1 MLFALFTAACGMCVY
16 VCSIRKS
23 SSSHSLPP
31 PAVRH
36 TDTRARAHTHT
47 HTHTYTHT
55 HAKGLV
61 GAAFNDLNRRITIIR
76 KGILTGRNNI
86 KMIEAVLSIWLV
98 LTIYYFISFA
108 VPCRTIGGSGTGAFG
123 DPDATLFHGH
133 TVGNTHAIYLVAWQ
147 CEQPANATIDTGL
160 GDAAAGGGGAHRR
173 GLLAASGGN
182 NKMITSYNDL
192 ATLLMTP
199 QETAI
204 KQLFSRGT
212 QGYFCIETLVI
223 YFLVYF
229 TTTVFV
235 YGVSVPAGLFVPNML
250 IGAGKN

>member
-1 MLFALFTAACGMCVY
+1 MCV
-16 VCSIRKS
+16 VLGN
-23 SSSHSLPP
+23 LPLRIP
-31 PAVRH
+31 CRRLRSVTQTHA
-36 TDTRARAHTHT
+36 RARTHTHT